1 VVPPSF
7 SKRLTLSM
15 ASTVATPLHFDALSC
30 RDWTGILCR
39 LNRRCSV
46 GPLQATALTERV
58 QRILIRRHCI
68 TGPTHQR
75 RSESC
80 CWVGFFH
87 RNETRAKTT
96 SERFVRAVRVW
107 FSGRME
113 THLLYRP
120 RSLPTNRVPEQE
132 WNGFP
137 WGPIVGERAIVFE
150 DQFVS
155 TCCVRDDDI
164 FAAASC
170 EALPTE

>member
-1 VVPPSF
+1 VVPPSA
-7 SKRLTLSM
+7 SKRLPLSM
-15 ASTVATPLHFDALSC
+15 ANASAVATPLHSDALSC
-30 RDWTGILCR
+30 RD
-39 LNRRCSV
+39 
-46 GPLQATALTERV
+46 
-58 QRILIRRHCI
+58 CI
-68 TGPTHQR
+68 TGPNHQR

-107 FSGRME
+107 FSGRRE